1 MYNVSQ
7 NYHSLIAGGAEQDLL
22 LTFDGLYFSS
32 RDRDFESSGAE
43 LSEYFNTATDIAI
56 GEVPSSIFS
65 VALMNYENALSQ
77 FEYGEGRPYIGV
89 KTGTGTYTRP
99 SGATAYA
106 VWTDSNNTNHT
117 VVGYSDHATIDGTSV
132 TTGYDAVTLIWA
144 RDNDVYIQCE
154 TLTYIYQYANGSW
167 TGTQGT
173 LNAFMA
179 TKYPTGIK
187 WQNNLMTIYLEDGT
201 TEDWEYC
208 PLGVFAFDTPS
219 MRQIPVIEIDGYDRM
234 VKFEKDPDDFLDE
247 LEYPLTLHDL
257 YEGLCEFCEVPYDN
271 SAFTNDD
278 IEIAAEP
285 SFSSSI
291 TCRDILSRIA
301 EASGTVARIDR
312 DGILHLE
319 WFGDTSVATLGASDI
334 EVNGYRKVDY
344 LSPEITRLVIKSAD
358 GTATIVGT
366 GTVDYPILGNPFLG
380 VDADQ
385 NGAILASLAS
395 VDAYSPM
402 SANIISADPSI
413 EAGDLVTILANP
425 VPLMSQSLT
434 WRGSV
439 AQATYTATG
448 NPSREPVPYTKRM
461 DFAIQEAINAA
472 ADESLK
478 HMIYEN
484 TTALA
489 IEDNVRTRVLRLYF
503 QMDRESYLSIDMEF
517 LLTVAATASSSSSY
531 VVDPTTGEITVTAEI
546 PTTEIETEY
555 YYDGVE
561 IVGHNPEMTC
571 VDGKHIMRVRWDAL
585 SAEAGSH
592 IFEVW
597 FTADGG
603 TVDIPIQG
611 INAWVDGTGLG
622 GEAPWDGTLT
632 IEDTISPLT
641 LAMANITDSTPTI
654 TLKVPTPITASD
666 TISALTL
673 SLATITDEA
682 EVVMGIYATPT
693 QFVSSQTIP
702 SSTTVWQATEDGQYV
717 DSVEVTGMT
726 GFTATTGRQLSYMAS
741 FDSGATWV
749 GWDSVGQSWIT
760 DLSMTYETISSIS
773 TWQSPVMIRAIFDKN
788 ETCYGMMLE
797 GASIS
802 I

>member
-7 NYHSLIAGGAEQDLL
+7 NFHSLIASGAEQNLL
-22 LTFDGLYFSS
+22 LTFDDVYFSHK
-32 RDRDFESSGAE
+32 DRDFESSGAE

-65 VALMNYENALSQ
+65 VALMNYDNALSQ

-106 VWTDSNNTNHT
+106 TWKDSNNTSHT
-117 VVGYSDHATIDGTSV
+117 IVGYDDHATIDGTSV

-144 RDNDVYIQCE
+144 RDDDVYIQCE
-154 TLTYIYQYANGSW
+154 TLTYIYEYANGSW

-179 TKYPTGIK
+179 TKPSTGVT

-201 TEDWEYC
+201 TEEWEYC
-208 PLGVFAFDTPS
+208 PLGVFTFDTPS

-247 LEYPLTLHDL
+247 LEYPITLHDL
-257 YEGLCEFCEVPYDN
+257 YEGLCEFCEVPYDDA
-271 SAFTNDD
+271 AFTNDD

-301 EASGTVARIDR
+301 EASGTVAKVDR
-312 DGILHLE
+312 DGVLHLA
-319 WFGDTSVATLGASDI
+319 WFGDTSVATLGATDI

-358 GTATIVGT
+358 GMATIVGT

-380 VDADQ
+380 TDSTQ
-385 NGAILASLAS
+385 NTAILTSLAS

-402 SANIISADPSI
+402 TASIISADPSV
-413 EAGDLVTILANP
+413 EAGDLVTILSNP

-434 WRGSV
+434 WRGSDTRAV
-439 AQATYTATG
+439 YTATG
-448 NPSREPVPYTKRM
+448 NPTREPVPYTKRM

-484 TTALA
+484 TTALSVA
-489 IEDNVRTRVLRLYF
+489 DSVRTRVLRLYF
-503 QMDRESYLSIDMEF
+503 EMDKESYLSIDMEF
-517 LLTVAATASSSSSY
+517 LMTVAATASSSSSY
-531 VVDPTTGEITVTAEI
+531 VVDPVTGEVTVTATI
-546 PTTEIETEY
+546 PTTDIDTEY

-561 IVGHNPEMTC
+561 TSGHNPEMTC
-571 VDGKHIMRVRWDAL
+571 VDGKHIMRVRWDTLA
-585 SAEAGSH
+585 AEQGAH
-592 IFEVW
+592 VFEVW

-603 TVDIPIQG
+603 SVTLPIQG

-622 GEAPWDGTLT
+622 GEAPWDGTLEF
-632 IEDTISPLT
+632 EDTITPLT
-641 LAMANITDSTPTI
+641 FTLATITDSTPVI
-654 TLKVPTPITASD
+654 TLQVPTPITASD
-666 TISALTL
+666 TISALTF

-682 EVVMGIYATPT
+682 NVTMGIYVTPT
-693 QFVSSQTIP
+693 AHVSSQTIP
-702 SSTTVWQATEDGQYV
+702 SSTTVWAATADGQYV
-717 DSVEVTGMT
+717 DSVEVTNMT
-726 GFTATTGRQLSYMAS
+726 GFSAPTGRQLSYMAS
-741 FDSGATWV
+741 FDGGTTWK
-749 GWDSVGQSWIT
+749 GYDGIGQSWIT
-760 DLSMTYETISSIS
+760 DLTMTYETISSIT
-773 TWQSPVMIRAIFDKN
+773 TWQSPVMIRAIFDN
-788 ETCYGMMLE
+788 AETCYGFMLK
-797 GASIS
+797 GASV
-802 I
+802 